1 MSNLEDRPRVSPA
14 GDAHRF
20 PRVVFDAPVFRGL
33 GERAE
38 QEIEAAGKLRELG
51 AGEALYR
58 AGDACDAFFVVARGE
73 LVISAKRRG
82 EDVESVLRRAQTGE
96 SLGEESFAA
105 PRRRATAVAAAPT
118 LVAEI
123 PVHIFRRAAVRSGK
137 AELSARLERA
147 MQRAAM
153 RDLLRTSAL
162 GADLDRDA
170 FDAVLDAATPRS
182 IARGE
187 SVYRAGEEASAMFV
201 IADGRVQIQVEDDA
215 RLRVRGYLGPGDFFG
230 DEEILAR
237 DDLHAPRGAVRAASA
252 VASGATSLV
261 ELPAHVVHAIAR
273 GAPEV
278 FARYRRVAAEDQRAQ
293 GALIADAAKNA
304 TQHLFRD
311 LYRLE
316 IARSLLVIDL
326 ESCVRCGHCTWSCGA
341 LHGTPR
347 LVRRGDKIVT
357 PPSGAVADLAANA
370 HLMLPSSCQH
380 CENPACM
387 VDCPTGAIGKDASGE
402 VFIRDE
408 LCTGCGACARACPWD
423 NIQMDLRP
431 ETAPRPAGSLSNEVA
446 VKCDLCSGYASGPA
460 CVQACPTDAL
470 HRIDPSNDLVELRAW
485 LGRGDRAVA
494 PRGGAAREPDGRAAR
509 SPAHAAWVLGAFA
522 ASIVVGVVGARM
534 QGARLFVPN
543 RGVGLGA
550 GFACSA
556 GMLALFAYTAP
567 KRLVRLWKRRGR
579 PAPSKPNGTSLM
591 KPMLTAHVAIGWLTL
606 ALALSHAPVAFG
618 KGTAPQLL
626 LLALVVTTAVGGA
639 MALAYRL
646 APGRLARIERT
657 AVLPEDFASEQR
669 ALVDRLYRSVSG
681 RSEVVKKLAERIL
694 LPYARSRLGPLWLL
708 LSGRD
713 LRAEQRALEAR
724 IGRVLEGRGRDRL
737 AGIDDLVRVVVEI
750 RSLPAQRLLVTI
762 LRVGLPLHV
771 VTFTAA
777 LVLGVAHVVFGVG
790 R

>member
-1 MSNLEDRPRVSPA
+1 MSGLLDRPRASAPA
-14 GDAHRF
+14 GEARRF

-38 QEIEAAGKLRELG
+38 QEIEAAGTLRELG
-51 AGEALYR
+51 PGEALFR
-58 AGDACDAFFVVARGE
+58 ANDACDAFFVVARGE
-73 LVISAKRRG
+73 LAISAKRRG

-96 SLGEESFAA
+96 SLGEEAFAS
-105 PRRRATAVAAAPT
+105 PRRRATAVAVAPA

-137 AELSARLERA
+137 AELADRLERA

-153 RDLLRTSAL
+153 RDLLRTTAL

-170 FDAVLDAATPRS
+170 FDAVLDAATSRS
-182 IARGE
+182 VARGE
-187 SVYRAGEEASAMFV
+187 NVYRAGEPADAMFV
-201 IADGRVQIQVEDDA
+201 VADGRVQMQVDDDA
-215 RLRVRGYLGPGDFFG
+215 RVRVRGYLGPGDFFG
-230 DEEILAR
+230 DEEILQ
-237 DDLHAPRGAVRAASA
+237 GGSGVRAASA
-252 VASGATSLV
+252 VASGPSSLV
-261 ELPAHVVHAIAR
+261 EIPARVVREIAR
-273 GAPEV
+273 QAPEL

-293 GALIADAAKNA
+293 GALIAGAAKNA

-326 ESCVRCGHCTWSCGA
+326 ESCVRCGHCTWACGA

-357 PPSGAVADLAANA
+357 GVLHGSAPGESA

-402 VFIRDE
+402 VFIREE

-431 ETAPRPAGSLSNEVA
+431 ETAPRPAGSPATEVA

-470 HRIDPSNDLVELRAW
+470 HRIEPSNDLLELRSW
-485 LGRGDRAVA
+485 LGRDARDGLQKDGARKD
-494 PRGGAAREPDGRAAR
+494 GAARAPR
-509 SPAHAAWVLGAFA
+509 SFAHAMWVLGALA
-522 ASIVVGVVGARM
+522 AAVVVGVVGARM
-534 QGARLFVPN
+534 QSARLFVPN
-543 RGVGLGA
+543 RGVGLAA
-550 GFACSA
+550 GVACA
-556 GMLALFAYTAP
+556 VGMVALFAYAAP
-567 KRLVRLWKRRGR
+567 KRLVRIWKRKGR
-579 PAPSKPNGTSLM
+579 APKDASRRASLM
-591 KPMLTAHVAIGWLTL
+591 KPLLTAHVALGWLTL
-606 ALALSHAPVAFG
+606 AFGIAHAPLALS

-626 LLALVVTTAVGGA
+626 MLALVVTTALGGA

-657 AVLPEDFASEQR
+657 AVLPEDFAGEQR

-708 LSGRD
+708 VSGRD
-713 LRAEQRALEAR
+713 LRAEQRAVERR
-724 IGRVLEGRGRDRL
+724 IERVLEGRGKDRL

-750 RSLPAQRLLVTI
+750 RSLPAQRILVAL

-777 LVLGVAHVVFGVG
+777 LVLGVAHVAFGVG